1 MCLPGALEM
10 IRSEQTGTVIRKERR
25 DAMECAF
32 LYFCCGM
39 AAGIILAAISV
50 LLFSADEDAEG
61 YTEEQISEREEKEKM
76 I

>member
-1 MCLPGALEM
+1 M
-10 IRSEQTGTVIRKERR
+10 IRKVRR

-39 AAGIILAAISV
+39 AAGIILAAISAMM
-50 LLFSADEDAEG
+50 FSADEDAEAD
-61 YTEEQISEREEKEKM
+61 TEEQKSEAKGMEKM

>member
-1 MCLPGALEM
+1 M
-10 IRSEQTGTVIRKERR
+10 RR

-39 AAGIILAAISV
+39 AAGIILAAISA
-50 LLFSADEDAEG
+50 LIFSADEDADM
-61 YTEEQISEREEKEKM
+61 EEQISEREEKEKM

>member
-1 MCLPGALEM
+1 
-10 IRSEQTGTVIRKERR
+10 
-25 DAMECAF
+25 MECAF